1 MLLDRYVEVIAN
13 TGLSRPFVRWRADY
27 ADTAPVHLA
36 ANGQFKGANQP
47 IRPTVF
53 RNLYPHWRNE
63 YAAAMWETN
72 FQDLLVRVE
81 AAETADMSSNP
92 LWQALR
98 FSRGRIQDSLTGERS
113 EYAEERVG
121 CDRLVAESSLFRN
134 GLPTFLIFGPRD

>member
-1 MLLDRYVEVIAN
+1 MQTQPQYTWRQMAN
-13 TGLSRPFVRWRADY
+13 SKEPTSPFDPLSSE
-27 ADTAPVHLA
+27 
-36 ANGQFKGANQP
+36 
-47 IRPTVF
+47 I
-53 RNLYPHWRNE
+53 LYPHWQNE
-63 YAAAMWETN
+63 YAAVMWETN

-121 CDRLVAESSLFRN
+121 CDRLVAESSLFRS
-134 GLPTFLIFGPRD
+134 GCQDSLEVSPFLTR